1 MRCQHHHHFRALAG
15 RGDVVYGCPQNAY
28 RGETVCKNNVRV
40 FRQALE
46 GKLLSGL
53 QDQVMRPG
61 AVECILD
68 NFESAVL
75 KALDDLGGELE
86 QMRKRKAELEREVAN
101 LTQAVAQG
109 DFSPALRAALVV
121 REREIGE
128 ITAKLLECRPDS
140 LRVKLR
146 DIRSLWFT
154 TCGIFARSSAP
165 TRPKRGQHSQSTSAK
180 SRLHRTASAT

>member
-40 FRQALE
+40 FQQALE

-53 QDQVMRPG
+53 KDQVMRPG
-61 AVECILD
+61 AVEYILD

-75 KALDDLGGELE
+75 KALDLGGELE

-101 LTQAVAQG
+101 LAQAAAPC
-109 DFSPALRAALVV
+109 DFSPALRAALSV
-121 REREIGE
+121 
-128 ITAKLLECRPDS
+128 
-140 LRVKLR
+140 
-146 DIRSLWFT
+146 
-154 TCGIFARSSAP
+154 SA
-165 TRPKRGQHSQSTSAK
+165 TSA
-180 SRLHRTASAT
+180 R